1 MATLSELTV
10 QILTTRLVKKEMSL
24 EEMQKEMVAISNMI
38 KAIDEGTA
46 VEPVQ
51 EAQAQEEP
59 KPQKINL
66 KKVFKD
72 KEVICLIC
80 NKSFRT
86 LKRHLTQ
93 VHNIS
98 DKEYKAQFGIP
109 ASQPLAAK
117 EYSDKKRED
126 AQKNNLGEKMQ
137 AGRNAKKAKAA
148 VPAEDDKKK

>member
-10 QILTTRLVKKEMSL
+10 QIITTRLVKKEMSL
-24 EEMQKEMVAISNMI
+24 DEMQKEMVAISNMI

-51 EAQAQEEP
+51 ESQTQEEP
-59 KPQKINL
+59 KQQKINL
-66 KKVFKD
+66 KKVFRG
-72 KEVICLIC
+72 KEVICLLC

-93 VHNIS
+93 VHKIS

-117 EYSDKKRED
+117 EYSDKKRDD
-126 AQKNNLGEKMQ
+126 AQKNKLGEKMQ
-137 AGRNAKKAKAA
+137 AGRKAKQDA
-148 VPAEDDKKK
+148 